1 MLLPLGSLANALA
14 IVIGGVVGLSLGARF
29 PERVRVLVFQGLGLA
44 VLLIGVGMALKGERL
59 LLILVSIISGGVVG
73 ELLRLEDLFLALGER
88 LRRMV
93 KSSSERFAE
102 GFVAASLIYC
112 IGSMAIVGALD
123 EGLRGDHSVL
133 YTKAILDGF
142 ASIALG
148 STHGFGVLF
157 SAIPVFVYQFGLSL
171 VAGVSKDFF
180 SPAII
185 TDLTGLGGLLITA
198 IGINLLEL
206 AVIRIGNLLPSLVLL
221 LVLATFWPWG

>member
-14 IVIGGVVGLSLGARF
+14 IVVGGAVGLSLGARV
-29 PERVRVLVFQGLGLA
+29 PERGRVLVFQGLGLA

-59 LLILVSIISGGVVG
+59 LLILVSIITGGVIG
-73 ELLRLEDLFLALGER
+73 ELIRLEDLFLALGER

-123 EGLRGDHSVL
+123 EGLRNDHSVL

-148 STHGFGVLF
+148 STHGSAF
-157 SAIPVFVYQFGLSL
+157 SFRPCRSWSTSSA
-171 VAGVSKDFF
+171 
-180 SPAII
+180 
-185 TDLTGLGGLLITA
+185 
-198 IGINLLEL
+198 
-206 AVIRIGNLLPSLVLL
+206 
-221 LVLATFWPWG
+221 

>member
-14 IVIGGVVGLSLGARF
+14 IIVGGAVGLGLGARF

-44 VLLIGVGMALKGERL
+44 VLLIGVRMALAGERQ
-59 LLILVSIISGGVVG
+59 LLILVSIIAGAVIG
-73 ELLRLEDLFLALGER
+73 ELMCLEDLFLALGER
-88 LRRMV
+88 LRRLV

-123 EGLRGDHSVL
+123 EGLRNDHSVL

-157 SAIPVFVYQFGLSL
+157 SAVPVFVYQFGLSL
-171 VAGVSKDFF
+171 VAGACKDFF
-180 SPAII
+180 SPAMI

-198 IGINLLEL
+198 IGVNLLGL
-206 AVIRIGNLLPSLVLL
+206 ASIRIGNLLPSLVLL
-221 LVLATFWPWG
+221 LVFAAIWA